1 MKIKLNIICSFL
13 ILPVLIGCSNKSIT
27 NISDDFRQVDLLN
40 KNKQVVKTYY
50 QSFNKKVY
58 DWLEVS
64 CDFINKEIKI
74 VQSCKLTELSK
85 SFIKNHESE
94 KTSEKSSA
102 DITSNTSDATNERN
116 SNTNVNNNQ
125 VPSNNPTNPPSNNP
139 IANPNPPPNANDPW
153 HN

>member
-13 ILPVLIGCSNKSIT
+13 MLPVLIGCSNKSIT
-27 NISDDFRQVDLLN
+27 NISDDIRQVDLLN

-74 VQSCKLTELSK
+74 IQSCELTELSK

-94 KTSEKSSA
+94 NTSDKSRK
-102 DITSNTSDATNERN
+102 DIASNTSSTTNERN
-116 SNTNVNNNQ
+116 SNTNGYNNQ
-125 VPSNNPTNPPSNNP
+125 APSNNPPNPPINNP
-139 IANPNPPPNANDPW
+139 IANPNPPSNANDLW
-153 HN
+153 LN